1 MSASGFTGDER
12 KTRATN
18 EFIATGDLTGDV
30 SWYVEG
36 RTVNVPKFDSTG
48 TIQADGNIAWGR
60 DGNKAIYEGN
70 AGVLS
75 TGNQSI
81 RNDGGKIALKSVHG
95 KFSAPSPMAVLSGI
109 VLSQATG
116 NFSNWMSGMGEN
128 YAQKY
133 ARQVC
138 FSPTRW

>member
-1 MSASGFTGDER
+1 MESVPIPDEDSRDVTPLRTGWYRIEHADGSLVERVRVHRDER

-48 TIQADGNIAWGR
+48 TIQADGSIAWGR

-95 KFSAPSPMAVLSGI
+95 KFLLSLI
-109 VLSQATG
+109 HI
-116 NFSNWMSGMGEN
+116 
-128 YAQKY
+128 
-133 ARQVC
+133 
-138 FSPTRW
+138 